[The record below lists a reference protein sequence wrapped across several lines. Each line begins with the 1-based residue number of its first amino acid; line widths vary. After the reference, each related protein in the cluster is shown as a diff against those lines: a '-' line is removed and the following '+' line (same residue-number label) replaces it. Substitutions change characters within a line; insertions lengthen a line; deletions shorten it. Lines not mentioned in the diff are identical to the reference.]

1 MTAPGVPLLPL
12 ALIAAVS
19 RSGVIGKNGKVPW
32 DLPEDRA
39 YFRRSTLGHAVIMGR
54 KTWDE
59 TGRPLDG
66 RRNLVVSRAGVVS
79 GRADER
85 EVTATLEDAV
95 ARART
100 TDAAPFVIGGAVLF
114 GLAMPLA
121 TRLVLTELTF
131 DADGDT
137 YFPPF
142 DRAGWRVVDSR
153 PGDRAVYVTY
163 ERVAP

>member
-1 MTAPGVPLLPL
+1 MTTPRAPL

-19 RSGVIGKNGKVPW
+19 RDGVIGKNGKVPW

-66 RRNLVVSRAGVVS
+66 RRNLVVSRAGAVS
-79 GRADER
+79 GRDDER
-85 EVTATLEDAV
+85 EVVSTLDEAI

-100 TDAAPFVIGGAVLF
+100 TDAAPFVIGGAELF
-114 GLAMPLA
+114 RLALPLA
-121 TRLVLTELTF
+121 TRLLLTELTF
-131 DADGDT
+131 DAEGDT

-142 DRAGWRVVDSR
+142 ERAAWRAVER
-153 PGDRAVYVTY
+153 HPGDRAVYVTY
-163 ERVAP
+163 ERIAP